1 MAITEKEGRR
11 KVVVG
16 IVTSDKMNKTRT
28 VVGMRTVKH
37 PRYGKYIKRSTVY
50 KVHDDDNTAKV
61 GDKVEIVEARPLSKT
76 KRWNLVQI
84 LK

>member
-1 MAITEKEGRR
+1 MTVTDNENRR

-16 IVTSDKMNKTRT
+16 IVTSDKMDKTLT
-28 VVGMRTVKH
+28 VKGVRTVKH
-37 PRYGKYIKRSTVY
+37 PRYGKYIKKSTVY
-50 KVHDDDNTAKV
+50 KVHDGENTGSI

-76 KRWNLVQI
+76 KRWDLVQI